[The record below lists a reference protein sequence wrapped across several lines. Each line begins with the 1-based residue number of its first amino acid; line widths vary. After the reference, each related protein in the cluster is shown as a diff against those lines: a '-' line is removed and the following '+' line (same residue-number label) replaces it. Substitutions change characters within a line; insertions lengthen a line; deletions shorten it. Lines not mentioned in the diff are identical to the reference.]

1 MFIFRD
7 DISQQ
12 NWDDII
18 ATPSK
23 EANDWRNFKNLLNI
37 INNEIKQAKAYYY
50 NDALNTNKDNSRIT
64 WRIINE
70 LLSKK
75 SNNSSVKEIIHNSTP
90 FVIQMSCQMPLTTT
104 SLVYGQ
110 DLQIRCPIMEVAIQF
125 GLFKWD

>member
-23 EANDWRNFKNLLNI
+23 EANDWRNFKNLRNI
-37 INNEIKQAKAYYY
+37 VNNEIKQAKAYYY

-90 FVIQMSCQMPLTTT
+90 FVIQMSCQMPLTIT
-104 SLVYGQ
+104 SLV
-110 DLQIRCPIMEVAIQF
+110 
-125 GLFKWD
+125 